1 MIEMNSQPGLYTE
14 LQEDENNQM
23 YQIYFKTCLH

>member
-1 MIEMNSQPGLYTE
+1 MIEMNSQQGLYTE

-23 YQIYFKTCLH
+23 CQIYFKTCLH